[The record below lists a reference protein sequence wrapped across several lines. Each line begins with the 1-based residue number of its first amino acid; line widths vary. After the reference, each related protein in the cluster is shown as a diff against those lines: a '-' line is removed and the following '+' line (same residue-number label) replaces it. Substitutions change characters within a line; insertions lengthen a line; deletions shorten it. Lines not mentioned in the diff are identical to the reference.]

1 MTCRVW
7 DGLIPMVP
15 NELPSLQ
22 ISVGGGKRVGMLLV
36 QGTMIEESEK
46 EMSGLGYRV

>member
-1 MTCRVW
+1 
-7 DGLIPMVP
+7 MV
-15 NELPSLQ
+15 LFQWSQMSSLASRS
-22 ISVGGGKRVGMLLV
+22 SVGGGKRVGMLLV